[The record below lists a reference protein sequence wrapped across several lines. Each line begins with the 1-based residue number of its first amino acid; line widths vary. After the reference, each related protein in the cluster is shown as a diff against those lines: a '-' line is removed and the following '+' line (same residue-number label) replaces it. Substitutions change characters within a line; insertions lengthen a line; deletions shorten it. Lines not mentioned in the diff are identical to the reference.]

1 MAGKLGIT
9 VQFTE
14 NRAIQ
19 YMSQSF
25 PRFDKPQLHLV
36 QDKKK
41 SPTEKLCSKNKAMP
55 ASTAAAFRFT
65 WSCETKLRSAKK
77 LLSHP
82 SADLTISDSHGGLQ
96 GPRRKMAHQHFLFN
110 I

>member
-1 MAGKLGIT
+1 MAGKLGII

-19 YMSQSF
+19 YMSQSL

-55 ASTAAAFRFT
+55 ASTVAAFRST
-65 WSCETKLRSAKK
+65 WSCETKLRSA
-77 LLSHP
+77 
-82 SADLTISDSHGGLQ
+82 ADLTISDSRGGLQ
-96 GPRRKMAHQHFLFN
+96 GPRRKTAHQRFLFN